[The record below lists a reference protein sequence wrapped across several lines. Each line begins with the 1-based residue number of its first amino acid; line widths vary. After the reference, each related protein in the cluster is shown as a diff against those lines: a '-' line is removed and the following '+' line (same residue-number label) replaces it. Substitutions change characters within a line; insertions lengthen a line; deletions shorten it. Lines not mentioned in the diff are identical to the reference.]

1 MYALLLI
8 SAILLII
15 AATEDNFISMFT
27 ATSIILFVVSAI
39 SIIFAPHSNTILNI
53 IIAINVITDIF
64 VITIISYRL
73 YQKAK
78 VKSNIA
84 LHLSASLLYIA
95 MIAINLFKIFDL
107 YKYIIGMN
115 LYLSLMVLSHLLGNF
130 IIKYQKNEKDFDYI
144 VVLGGSMKG
153 IELSELIKQ
162 RMLTSFAYYTTNK
175 SIMIFSGGK
184 SNGDIEEAV
193 AMKNFAIE
201 NHIQDTDIL
210 LEKLAMNTMQN
221 IEYVKKLIQ
230 QQDTDFEDKK
240 ICVITNNFHAFRT
253 KLICNKMKV
262 NWTVIPTQ
270 SNFNSKI
277 STYLIELLAAI
288 YLDIYLHIIMLI
300 LITII
305 IGLVV

>member
-1 MYALLLI
+1 MYTLLLI

-15 AATEDNFISMFT
+15 AATDNFISMFT
-27 ATSIILFVVSAI
+27 ATSIVLFVVSAI
-39 SIIFAPHSNTILNI
+39 SLIFVPHSNVILNI

-64 VITIISYRL
+64 VLTIISYRL

-78 VKSNIA
+78 VKANIA

-95 MIAINLFKIFDL
+95 MIIVNLFKIFDL

-115 LYLSLMVLSHLLGNF
+115 LYLSLMVLSHLLGNL
-130 IIKYQKNEKDFDYI
+130 IIKYQKNGKDFDYI

-184 SNGDIEEAV
+184 SNGDIEESV

-262 NWTVIPTQ
+262 NWTVIPTL
-270 SNFNSKI
+270 SNLNSKI

>member
-1 MYALLLI
+1 MYTLLLI

-15 AATEDNFISMFT
+15 AATDNFISMFT

-39 SIIFAPHSNTILNI
+39 RLIFTPHSNVILNI
-53 IIAINVITDIF
+53 IIAINVITDLF
-64 VITIISYRL
+64 VLTIISYRL

-78 VKSNIA
+78 VKANIA
-84 LHLSASLLYIA
+84 LHLSASILYIA
-95 MIAINLFKIFDL
+95 MIIVNLFKIFDL

-115 LYLSLMVLSHLLGNF
+115 LYLSLIVLSHLLGNL
-130 IIKYQKNEKDFDYI
+130 IIKYQKNGKDFDYI

-184 SNGDIEEAV
+184 SNGDIEESV

-221 IEYVKKLIQ
+221 IQYVKKLIK

-305 IGLVV
+305 IGIVV

>member
-1 MYALLLI
+1 MYTLLLI

-15 AATEDNFISMFT
+15 AATDNFISMFT

-39 SIIFAPHSNTILNI
+39 SLIFVPHSNVILNI
-53 IIAINVITDIF
+53 IVTINVITDIF
-64 VITIISYRL
+64 VLAIISYRL

-78 VKSNIA
+78 VKANIA

-95 MIAINLFKIFDL
+95 MIIVNLFKIFDP

-115 LYLSLMVLSHLLGNF
+115 LYLSLMVLSHLLGNL
-130 IIKYQKNEKDFDYI
+130 IIKYQKNDKDFDYI

-184 SNGDIEEAV
+184 SNGDIEESV

-221 IEYVKKLIQ
+221 IEYVKKLIK

-262 NWTVIPTQ
+262 NWTVIPTE

-300 LITII
+300 LITIL
-305 IGLVV
+305 IGIVV

>member
-1 MYALLLI
+1 MYTLLLI

-15 AATEDNFISMFT
+15 AATDNFISMFT

-39 SIIFAPHSNTILNI
+39 SLIFVPHSNVILNI

-115 LYLSLMVLSHLLGNF
+115 LYLSLMVLSHLLGNL
-130 IIKYQKNEKDFDYI
+130 IIKYQKFDTDFDYI

-184 SNGDIEEAV
+184 SNGDIEESV

-221 IEYVKKLIQ
+221 IQYVKKLIQ
-230 QQDTDFEDKK
+230 QQDTDFVDKK

-300 LITII
+300 LITILIGI
-305 IGLVV
+305 IV

>member
-1 MYALLLI
+1 MYTLLLI

-15 AATEDNFISMFT
+15 AATDNFISMFT

-39 SIIFAPHSNTILNI
+39 SLIFVPHSNVILNI
-53 IIAINVITDIF
+53 IVTINVITDIF

-78 VKSNIA
+78 VKANIA

-95 MIAINLFKIFDL
+95 MIIVNLFKIFDL

-115 LYLSLMVLSHLLGNF
+115 LYLSLMVLSHLLGNL
-130 IIKYQKNEKDFDYI
+130 IIKYQKNGKDFDYI

-184 SNGDIEEAV
+184 SNGDIEESV

-221 IEYVKKLIQ
+221 IQYVKQLIQ
-230 QQDTDFEDKK
+230 QQDKDFEDKK

-288 YLDIYLHIIMLI
+288 YLDISLHIILLIIITI
-300 LITII
+300 LI
-305 IGLVV
+305 GLIV

>member
-1 MYALLLI
+1 MYTLLLI

-15 AATEDNFISMFT
+15 AATDNFISMFT

-39 SIIFAPHSNTILNI
+39 SLMFVPHSNVILNI
-53 IIAINVITDIF
+53 IVTINVITDIF
-64 VITIISYRL
+64 VLAIISYRL

-78 VKSNIA
+78 VKANIA
-84 LHLSASLLYIA
+84 LHLTASLLYIA
-95 MIAINLFKIFDL
+95 MIIVNLFKIFDL
-107 YKYIIGMN
+107 YKYIIAMN
-115 LYLSLMVLSHLLGNF
+115 LYLSLIVLSHLLGNL
-130 IIKYQKNEKDFDYI
+130 IIKYQKNGKDFDYI

-184 SNGDIEEAV
+184 SNGDIEESV
-193 AMKNFAIE
+193 AMKNFAIK

-230 QQDTDFEDKK
+230 QQDTDFENKK

-305 IGLVV
+305 IELVV

>member
-1 MYALLLI
+1 MYTLLLI

-15 AATEDNFISMFT
+15 AATDNFISMFT
-27 ATSIILFVVSAI
+27 ATSIILFVVSSI
-39 SIIFAPHSNTILNI
+39 SLIFTPHSNVILNI
-53 IIAINVITDIF
+53 IIAINVITDLF
-64 VITIISYRL
+64 VLAIISYRL

-78 VKSNIA
+78 VKANIA
-84 LHLSASLLYIA
+84 LHLTASLLYIA
-95 MIAINLFKIFDL
+95 MIIVNLFKIFDL

-115 LYLSLMVLSHLLGNF
+115 LYLSLMVLSHLLGNL

-184 SNGDIEEAV
+184 SNGDIEESV

-230 QQDTDFEDKK
+230 QQDTDFENKK

-288 YLDIYLHIIMLI
+288 YLDIFLHIILLI

>member
-1 MYALLLI
+1 
-8 SAILLII
+8 
-15 AATEDNFISMFT
+15 
-27 ATSIILFVVSAI
+27 
-39 SIIFAPHSNTILNI
+39 
-53 IIAINVITDIF
+53 
-64 VITIISYRL
+64 
-73 YQKAK
+73 
-78 VKSNIA
+78 
-84 LHLSASLLYIA
+84 
-95 MIAINLFKIFDL
+95 
-107 YKYIIGMN
+107 
-115 LYLSLMVLSHLLGNF
+115 
-130 IIKYQKNEKDFDYI
+130 
-144 VVLGGSMKG
+144 MKG

-184 SNGDIEEAV
+184 SNGDIEESV

-230 QQDTDFEDKK
+230 QQDTDFVDKK

-262 NWTVIPTQ
+262 NWTVIPTE

-305 IGLVV
+305 IELVV

>member
-1 MYALLLI
+1 MYTLLLI

-15 AATEDNFISMFT
+15 AATDNFISMFT
-27 ATSIILFVVSAI
+27 ATSIVLFVVSAI
-39 SIIFAPHSNTILNI
+39 SLIFVPHSNVILNI
-53 IIAINVITDIF
+53 IVTINVITDIF
-64 VITIISYRL
+64 VLAIISYRL

-78 VKSNIA
+78 VKANIA

-95 MIAINLFKIFDL
+95 MIIVNLFKIFDL

-115 LYLSLMVLSHLLGNF
+115 LYLSLIVLSHLLGNL
-130 IIKYQKNEKDFDYI
+130 IIKYQKNDKDFDYI

-184 SNGDIEEAV
+184 SNGDIEESV

-262 NWTVIPTQ
+262 NWTVIPTE

-305 IGLVV
+305 IGLVA

>member
-1 MYALLLI
+1 MYTLLLI

-15 AATEDNFISMFT
+15 AATNNFISMFT

-39 SIIFAPHSNTILNI
+39 SLIFAPHSNVILNI
-53 IIAINVITDIF
+53 IIAINVITDLF

-78 VKSNIA
+78 VKANIA

-95 MIAINLFKIFDL
+95 MIIVNLFKIFDP

-115 LYLSLMVLSHLLGNF
+115 LYLSLMVLSHLLGNL

-184 SNGDIEEAV
+184 SNGDIEESV

-230 QQDTDFEDKK
+230 QQDTDFVDKK
-240 ICVITNNFHAFRT
+240 ICVITNNFHAFRN

-262 NWTVIPTQ
+262 NWTVIPTE

-300 LITII
+300 LITIL
-305 IGLVV
+305 IGIVV

>member
-1 MYALLLI
+1 MYTLLLI

-15 AATEDNFISMFT
+15 AATDNFISMFT
-27 ATSIILFVVSAI
+27 ATSVILFVVSAI
-39 SIIFAPHSNTILNI
+39 SLIFVPHSNVILSI

-78 VKSNIA
+78 VKANIA

-95 MIAINLFKIFDL
+95 MIIINLFKIFDP

-115 LYLSLMVLSHLLGNF
+115 LYLSLMVLSHLLGNL
-130 IIKYQKNEKDFDYI
+130 IIKYQKNDTDFDYI

-184 SNGDIEEAV
+184 SNGDIEESV

-221 IEYVKKLIQ
+221 IQYVKKLIQ
-230 QQDTDFEDKK
+230 QQDTDFENKK

>member
-1 MYALLLI
+1 MYTLLLI

-15 AATEDNFISMFT
+15 AATDNFISMFT

-39 SIIFAPHSNTILNI
+39 SLILAPHSNVILNI
-53 IIAINVITDIF
+53 IISINVITDIF

-78 VKSNIA
+78 VKANIA

-95 MIAINLFKIFDL
+95 MIIINLFKIIDP

-115 LYLSLMVLSHLLGNF
+115 LYLSLIVLSHLLGNL
-130 IIKYQKNEKDFDYI
+130 IIKYQKNGKDFDYI

-184 SNGDIEEAV
+184 SNGDIEESV

-300 LITII
+300 LITTI

>member
-1 MYALLLI
+1 MYTLLLI

-15 AATEDNFISMFT
+15 AATDNFISMFT

-39 SIIFAPHSNTILNI
+39 SLIFTPHSNVILN
-53 IIAINVITDIF
+53 ALVTINVITDIF
-64 VITIISYRL
+64 VLAIISYRL

-78 VKSNIA
+78 VKANIA
-84 LHLSASLLYIA
+84 LHLSASILYIA
-95 MIAINLFKIFDL
+95 MIIINLFKIFDL

-115 LYLSLMVLSHLLGNF
+115 LYLSLIVLSHLLGNL
-130 IIKYQKNEKDFDYI
+130 IIKYQKNGKDFDYI

-184 SNGDIEEAV
+184 SNGDIEESV

-262 NWTVIPTQ
+262 NWTVIPTE

-288 YLDIYLHIIMLI
+288 YLDIFLHIILLI

-305 IGLVV
+305 IGIVV

>member
-1 MYALLLI
+1 MYTLLLI

-15 AATEDNFISMFT
+15 AATDNFISMFT

-39 SIIFAPHSNTILNI
+39 SLIFTPHSNVILN
-53 IIAINVITDIF
+53 ALVTINVITDIF
-64 VITIISYRL
+64 VLAIISYRL

-78 VKSNIA
+78 VKANIA
-84 LHLSASLLYIA
+84 LHLSASILYIA
-95 MIAINLFKIFDL
+95 MIIINLFKIFDL

-115 LYLSLMVLSHLLGNF
+115 LYLSLIVLSHLLGNL
-130 IIKYQKNEKDFDYI
+130 IIKYQKNGKDFDYI

-184 SNGDIEEAV
+184 SNGDIEESV

-262 NWTVIPTQ
+262 NWSVIPTQ

-300 LITII
+300 LITIL
-305 IGLVV
+305 IGIVV

>member
-1 MYALLLI
+1 MYTLLLI

-15 AATEDNFISMFT
+15 AATDNFISMFT

-39 SIIFAPHSNTILNI
+39 SLIFAPHSNVILNI

-78 VKSNIA
+78 VKANIA

-95 MIAINLFKIFDL
+95 MIIVNMFKIFDL

-115 LYLSLMVLSHLLGNF
+115 LYLSLIVLSHLLGNL

-144 VVLGGSMKG
+144 IVLGGSMKG

-184 SNGDIEEAV
+184 SNGDIEESV

-221 IEYVKKLIQ
+221 IQYVKKLIQ

-262 NWTVIPTQ
+262 NWTVIPTE

-305 IGLVV
+305 IGIVV

>member
-1 MYALLLI
+1 MYTLLLI

-15 AATEDNFISMFT
+15 AAKHNFISMFT

-39 SIIFAPHSNTILNI
+39 SLIFAPRSNIILNVI
-53 IIAINVITDIF
+53 VTINVITDIF
-64 VITIISYRL
+64 ILAIISYRL

-78 VKSNIA
+78 VKANIA

-115 LYLSLMVLSHLLGNF
+115 LYLSLMVLSHLLGNL
-130 IIKYQKNEKDFDYI
+130 IIKYQKIATDFDYI

-184 SNGDIEEAV
+184 SNGDIEESV

-221 IEYVKKLIQ
+221 IQYVKKLIK

-305 IGLVV
+305 IGLVA

>member
-1 MYALLLI
+1 MNALLLT

-15 AATEDNFISMFT
+15 AATDNFISMFT

-39 SIIFAPHSNTILNI
+39 SLIFVPHSNVILNI
-53 IIAINVITDIF
+53 IIAINIITDIF
-64 VITIISYRL
+64 VLAIISYRL

-78 VKSNIA
+78 VKANIA
-84 LHLSASLLYIA
+84 LHLSASILYIA
-95 MIAINLFKIFDL
+95 MIIVNLFKIFDL

-115 LYLSLMVLSHLLGNF
+115 LYLSLIVLSHLLGNL

-184 SNGDIEEAV
+184 SNGDIEESV

-230 QQDTDFEDKK
+230 QQDTDFENKK

-270 SNFNSKI
+270 SNLNSKI

-300 LITII
+300 LITIL
-305 IGLVV
+305 IGIVV

>member
-1 MYALLLI
+1 MYTLLLI

-15 AATEDNFISMFT
+15 AATDNFISMFT

-39 SIIFAPHSNTILNI
+39 SLIFTPHSNVILN
-53 IIAINVITDIF
+53 ALVTINVITDIF
-64 VITIISYRL
+64 VLAIISYRL

-78 VKSNIA
+78 VKANIA
-84 LHLSASLLYIA
+84 LHLSASILYIA
-95 MIAINLFKIFDL
+95 MIIINLFKIFDL

-115 LYLSLMVLSHLLGNF
+115 LYLSLIVLSHLLGNL
-130 IIKYQKNEKDFDYI
+130 IIKYQKNGKDFDYI

-184 SNGDIEEAV
+184 SNGDIEESV

-262 NWTVIPTQ
+262 NWTVIPTE

-288 YLDIYLHIIMLI
+288 YLDIFLHIILLI

>member
-1 MYALLLI
+1 MYTLLLI

-15 AATEDNFISMFT
+15 AATDNFISMFT
-27 ATSIILFVVSAI
+27 ATSIILFVVSSI
-39 SIIFAPHSNTILNI
+39 SLIFTPHSNVILNI
-53 IIAINVITDIF
+53 IIANNVITDIF

-78 VKSNIA
+78 VKANIA

-95 MIAINLFKIFDL
+95 MIIVNLFKIFDL

-115 LYLSLMVLSHLLGNF
+115 LYLSLMVLSHLLGNL
-130 IIKYQKNEKDFDYI
+130 IIKYQKNGKDFDYI

-184 SNGDIEEAV
+184 SNGDIEESV
-193 AMKNFAIE
+193 AMKNFAIK

-262 NWTVIPTQ
+262 NWTVIPTL
-270 SNFNSKI
+270 SNLNSKI

>member
-1 MYALLLI
+1 MYTLLLI

-15 AATEDNFISMFT
+15 AATDNFISMFT
-27 ATSIILFVVSAI
+27 ATSIILFVFSAI
-39 SIIFAPHSNTILNI
+39 SLIFTPHSNVILNI
-53 IIAINVITDIF
+53 IIAINVITDLF

-78 VKSNIA
+78 VKANIA

-95 MIAINLFKIFDL
+95 MIAINLFKIFDP
-107 YKYIIGMN
+107 YKYIVGMN
-115 LYLSLMVLSHLLGNF
+115 LYLSLMVLSHLLGNL

-184 SNGDIEEAV
+184 SNGDIEESV

-305 IGLVV
+305 IGIVV

>member
-1 MYALLLI
+1 MYTLLLI

-15 AATEDNFISMFT
+15 AATDNFISMFT

-39 SIIFAPHSNTILNI
+39 SLIFVPHSNVILNI

-64 VITIISYRL
+64 VLAIISYRL

-78 VKSNIA
+78 VKANIA

-95 MIAINLFKIFDL
+95 MIIVNLFKIFDP

-115 LYLSLMVLSHLLGNF
+115 LYLSLMVLSHLLGNL

-144 VVLGGSMKG
+144 IVLGGSMKG

-184 SNGDIEEAV
+184 SNGDIEESV

-201 NHIQDTDIL
+201 NHIQYTDIL

-221 IEYVKKLIQ
+221 IQYVKKLIK

-305 IGLVV
+305 IGLVA

>member
-1 MYALLLI
+1 MYTLLLI

-15 AATEDNFISMFT
+15 AATDNFISMFT
-27 ATSIILFVVSAI
+27 ATSIILFVVSSI
-39 SIIFAPHSNTILNI
+39 SLIFTPHSNVILNI
-53 IIAINVITDIF
+53 IIANNVITDIF

-78 VKSNIA
+78 VKANIA

-95 MIAINLFKIFDL
+95 MIIVNLFKIFDL

-115 LYLSLMVLSHLLGNF
+115 LYLSLMVLSDLLGNL
-130 IIKYQKNEKDFDYI
+130 IIKYQKNGKDFDYI

-184 SNGDIEEAV
+184 SNGDIEESV

-262 NWTVIPTQ
+262 NWTVIPTL
-270 SNFNSKI
+270 SNLNSKI

>member
-1 MYALLLI
+1 MYTLLLI

-15 AATEDNFISMFT
+15 AATNNFISMFT

-39 SIIFAPHSNTILNI
+39 SLIFAPHSNVILNI
-53 IIAINVITDIF
+53 IIAINVITDLF

-78 VKSNIA
+78 VKANIA

-95 MIAINLFKIFDL
+95 MIIVNLFKIFDL

-115 LYLSLMVLSHLLGNF
+115 LYLSLMVLSHLLGNL

-184 SNGDIEEAV
+184 SNGDIEESV

-230 QQDTDFEDKK
+230 QQDTDFENKK

-262 NWTVIPTQ
+262 NWTVIPTE

-300 LITII
+300 LITIL
-305 IGLVV
+305 IGIVV

>member
-1 MYALLLI
+1 MYTLLLI

-15 AATEDNFISMFT
+15 AATDNFISMFT
-27 ATSIILFVVSAI
+27 ATSIILFVLSAI
-39 SIIFAPHSNTILNI
+39 SLIFVPHSNVILNI

-64 VITIISYRL
+64 VLAIITYRL

-78 VKSNIA
+78 VKANIA

-95 MIAINLFKIFDL
+95 MIIVNLFKIFDL

-115 LYLSLMVLSHLLGNF
+115 LYLSLMVLSHLLGNL
-130 IIKYQKNEKDFDYI
+130 IIKYQKNGKDFDYI

-184 SNGDIEEAV
+184 SNGDIEESV

-305 IGLVV
+305 IELVV

>member
-1 MYALLLI
+1 MYTLLLI

-15 AATEDNFISMFT
+15 AATNNFISMFT

-39 SIIFAPHSNTILNI
+39 SLIFAPHSNVILNI

-78 VKSNIA
+78 VKANIA

-95 MIAINLFKIFDL
+95 MIIINLFKIFDL

-115 LYLSLMVLSHLLGNF
+115 LYLSLMVLSHLLGNL
-130 IIKYQKNEKDFDYI
+130 IIKYQKNGKDFDYI

-184 SNGDIEEAV
+184 SNGDIEESV

-221 IEYVKKLIQ
+221 IEYVKNLIQ
-230 QQDTDFEDKK
+230 QQDKDFEDKK

-300 LITII
+300 SITII
-305 IGLVV
+305 IGIVV

>member
-1 MYALLLI
+1 MYTLLLI

-15 AATEDNFISMFT
+15 AATDNFISMFT

-39 SIIFAPHSNTILNI
+39 RMIFAPHSNVILNI
-53 IIAINVITDIF
+53 IIAINVITDLF
-64 VITIISYRL
+64 VLTIITYRL

-78 VKSNIA
+78 VKANIA

-95 MIAINLFKIFDL
+95 MIIVNLFKIFDL

-115 LYLSLMVLSHLLGNF
+115 LYLSLMVLSHLLGNL
-130 IIKYQKNEKDFDYI
+130 IIKYQKNGKDFDYI

-184 SNGDIEEAV
+184 SNGDIEESV

-221 IEYVKKLIQ
+221 IQYVKKLIQ

-305 IGLVV
+305 IGIVV

>member
-1 MYALLLI
+1 MYTLLLI

-15 AATEDNFISMFT
+15 AATNNFISMFT

-39 SIIFAPHSNTILNI
+39 SLIFAPHSNVILNI
-53 IIAINVITDIF
+53 IIAINVITDLF

-78 VKSNIA
+78 VKANIA

-95 MIAINLFKIFDL
+95 MIIVNLFKIFDP

-115 LYLSLMVLSHLLGNF
+115 LYLSLMVLSDLLGNL
-130 IIKYQKNEKDFDYI
+130 IIKYQKYGKNFDYI

-153 IELSELIKQ
+153 IELSDLIKQ

-184 SNGDIEEAV
+184 SNGNIEESV

-221 IEYVKKLIQ
+221 IQYVKKLIK

-262 NWTVIPTQ
+262 NWSVIPTQ

-288 YLDIYLHIIMLI
+288 YLDIYLHIILLI

-305 IGLVV
+305 IGLVA

>member
-1 MYALLLI
+1 MYTLLLI

-15 AATEDNFISMFT
+15 AATDNFISMFT

-39 SIIFAPHSNTILNI
+39 SLIFVPNSNVILNI

-78 VKSNIA
+78 VKANIA

-95 MIAINLFKIFDL
+95 MIIVNLFKIFDL

-115 LYLSLMVLSHLLGNF
+115 LYLSLMVLSHLLGNL
-130 IIKYQKNEKDFDYI
+130 IIKYKKNEKDFDYI

-184 SNGDIEEAV
+184 SNGDIEESV

-230 QQDTDFEDKK
+230 QQDTDFVDKK